1 MLLSILLVVGVV
13 SSNDTGYEGE
23 CLEEVVTLRRKVR
36 LMETLHKQME
46 EKGKRLTLEHELL
59 ERDLQKKTEEV
70 EELREA
76 MRQAEEELPLSSAGT
91 DKEKVRDLQ
100 GKVGALQL
108 KVGMVSTQL
117 ERCSTQVKILL
128 NGTEPEETPE
138 QRRRRLP
145 HYACEVDAADINLGV
160 VVDALYSQQQQ
171 QAQQQEEE
179 EEEEEDHGRGMVSS
193 SSSSSSSTNDTRRS
207 GTMMQPMLTRD
218 LYMHHK
224 RYGKNRF
231 GERCTVEKGDLLV
244 GGVGDGLRMTEHS
257 IQELVAMVFSPEP
270 YQQVVRAATVSFLSR
285 LSE

>member
-138 QRRRRLP
+138 QRRRLLETINRNGFLRELDE
-145 HYACEVDAADINLGV
+145 HLRELVVASMAMVVEYACVALLLALAAAVRV
-160 VVDALYSQQQQ
+160 VV
-171 QAQQQEEE
+171 
-179 EEEEEDHGRGMVSS
+179 
-193 SSSSSSSTNDTRRS
+193 
-207 GTMMQPMLTRD
+207 
-218 LYMHHK
+218 
-224 RYGKNRF
+224 
-231 GERCTVEKGDLLV
+231 LV
-244 GGVGDGLRMTEHS
+244 GSLVGLSASLGLHLTTVPLLSCH
-257 IQELVAMVFSPEP
+257 
-270 YQQVVRAATVSFLSR
+270 VRSSLCGLLRSTCACS
-285 LSE
+285 

>member
-100 GKVGALQL
+100 GKVGALQHGL
-108 KVGMVSTQL
+108 HPVGALQHAGEDSSQ
-117 ERCSTQVKILL
+117 RH
-128 NGTEPEETPE
+128 GT
-138 QRRRRLP
+138 
-145 HYACEVDAADINLGV
+145 
-160 VVDALYSQQQQ
+160 
-171 QAQQQEEE
+171 
-179 EEEEEDHGRGMVSS
+179 
-193 SSSSSSSTNDTRRS
+193 
-207 GTMMQPMLTRD
+207 
-218 LYMHHK
+218 
-224 RYGKNRF
+224 
-231 GERCTVEKGDLLV
+231 
-244 GGVGDGLRMTEHS
+244 GGN
-257 IQELVAMVFSPEP
+257 A
-270 YQQVVRAATVSFLSR
+270 RAAAAAVAALR
-285 LSE
+285 VRG